1 MSRGAVT
8 GPALA
13 TLSAERTTAVTDLLL
28 ALVVGVGII
37 GLRHRAPPGWR
48 REVWT
53 TALGVFGMSALLGAV
68 AHGLELDDRTRDAL
82 WQPLY
87 LLLGLAVSL
96 FVVGAVGD
104 WRGERA
110 GRAILPAAIVAA
122 VVFYLATRVTAGD
135 FRVFVAFEAGALLFA
150 LGVYGALARLGRP
163 GAAMV
168 AAALTVSLAAGAVQA
183 TDSLTVRLGW
193 EFDHNGL
200 YHLVQIVGVVLLV
213 RGLTATP
220 R

>member
-1 MSRGAVT
+1 VS

-13 TLSAERTTAVTDLLL
+13 SLTPERTTALTDLLL

-37 GLRHRAPPGWR
+37 RLRHAAPTGWR

-53 TALGVFGMSALLGAV
+53 TALGAFGLSALLGAA
-68 AHGLELDDRTRDAL
+68 AHGLALDDRTRDAL

-87 LLLGLAVSL
+87 FLLGLAVSL

-110 GRAILPAAIVAA
+110 GRAILPAAVVTAVA
-122 VVFYLATRVTAGD
+122 FYLATRLTAGD
-135 FRVFVAFEAGALLFA
+135 FRVFVAFKAAALLFA
-150 LGVYGALARLGRP
+150 LTVYAVLARLRRP
-163 GAAMV
+163 GAATV
-168 AAALTVSLAAGAVQA
+168 SAALIVSLAAGGIQA

-200 YHLVQIVGVVLLV
+200 YHLAQIVGVVLLV
-213 RGLTATP
+213 RGLTLTL